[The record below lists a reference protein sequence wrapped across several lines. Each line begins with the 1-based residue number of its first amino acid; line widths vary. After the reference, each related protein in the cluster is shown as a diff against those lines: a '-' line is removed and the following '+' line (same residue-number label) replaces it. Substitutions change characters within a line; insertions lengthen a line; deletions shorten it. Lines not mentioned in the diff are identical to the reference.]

1 MDMSKVTRR
10 LTVCCLLLLSFA
22 GHLMAQE
29 DAPFVIKK
37 DGHYLSHVLVNG
49 TWVLKDVTTFHPDSC
64 LWYSGTQFNSAGL
77 NHNYYFVDGNNYH
90 FLSAPLEPS
99 ASLSYSS
106 SMPYTYLLRNRD
118 GIYYFYD
125 WDWDNYPVD
134 GAGLAR
140 AYQYTNVNT
149 QEGCT
154 ECGGSWE
161 QTGSNPVTYECWRV
175 YWVEYRDNAW
185 QMSDHSSYSITP
197 NSARFRAVTVTE
209 TISALN
215 NSGLRELKA
224 DNVVIPSSGIVME
237 YSSGDLDR
245 ALSATITTP
254 YEYTVHSIYTFEGVD
269 HPIDRNGNTNLVE
282 SPYRWTISGEGES
295 YLSFESGSTSLTSTS
310 ATPTLYYR
318 TENVS
323 GDKTAT
329 LTLTVSYQDG
339 STQTLSTTILL
350 KTDCQNPQ
358 LAGQPIVNHSGV
370 RVSWYNTN
378 ADAYRLWWRKKNS
391 GEWASIDKGTDTSH
405 FFPVNLL
412 EYEATYEFW
421 ISASCGGNYKPL
433 SGDPFEFTAMPEAG
447 LVVHGAIYG
456 GGRMANVTG
465 NTEVVVINCDSI
477 GGVYGGNDIAGEVE
491 GDNGSTIQLG
501 VNSDDAT
508 YASMGVTEG
517 TITISSVYG
526 GGNGYYTYDDH
537 VPGPEIG
544 TDYHTDRTF
553 STSVTEVGGN
563 DSYMTSG
570 VIPTI
575 QKTAI
580 MVKNDYVK
588 VDSIFGG
595 AKNAFLTQNGTEN
608 NGSSITIDGGTIFAV
623 FGGNNVG
630 GTVGTAKHH
639 ILVNQTTTLLENNI
653 VSTAT
658 TGYGRDFGIRYL
670 FGGGNKVTGSTT
682 DILIE
687 GGQMDTIFGGGNM
700 ASVTAAYMEVDCE
713 PAAGSGNYTF
723 GKVYSNA
730 ITAYSATDG
739 YTIDEENYPWDGN
752 GIYNVHTLFGG
763 NNKAAMNG
771 IPHITLTSGSIGT
784 AYGGGNAGDML
795 AVTDDPAEIPSFI
808 NHTESKTYNVYYGTR
823 IEMASSKMVVDYL
836 YGGCQ
841 VSNVDYSTYVFIR
854 DGHVGSVYGG
864 CNVSGDVGSLRTNL
878 SATSPSEGYQAVK
891 GGTYVRAVGGIVY
904 KDFFAG
910 SNGFYH
916 CNDGT
921 MYKLGI
927 DYGDP
932 EHRYIGM
939 LVPTHNE
946 THLFISKDNEHPNGV
961 TIKGDAY
968 TGGNLACVGY
978 TNFTVPRDPL
988 TGNRLDYPQF
998 VGLASLHMD
1007 GGRVEGSVYGGGK
1020 MASVYGSNEVKVD
1033 GGYIGGAL
1041 YGGNDRTGQV
1051 AQITN
1056 RVWPSDE
1063 NYDVASDDYTSLD
1076 HVYTYVGITGEPEI
1090 NTVYGGGNGAYDYE
1104 NGDMEYCLLNDQPIQ
1119 SNTFV
1124 DINLEDGGHINTVF
1138 GGGNGVT
1145 VTGAITV
1152 FFNVNN
1158 PNYASQANHVE
1169 TIFGGNNLGSL
1180 DILSDIILLKGKVGT
1195 VYGGCNEG
1203 AMVGPVEGAPG
1214 TVEGAN
1220 GTTYSNVGSFVR
1232 LRNEYPTNTT
1242 PMTPTAVV
1250 TGAVYGGCRMNGV
1263 TNNSIVLVEGGN
1275 HPDADI
1281 YGGSDISGDVAGT
1294 SQVVVIDGTHNN
1306 GPVVDNVFGGGNG
1319 EYDYSAGSAYENL
1332 TPPYSVNSRVD
1343 MLGGTAANLF
1353 AGGNNGECG
1362 LTIMNVNGGTVT
1374 NRVFGGG
1381 NLAGVVKT
1389 HDLTI
1394 TSVDEYGNPTIT
1406 TSTSNTDGTS
1416 TVTVTG
1422 GTMTGGIF
1430 GGNNLAGSIEGPV
1443 NVYIYDGNFGTS
1455 ASAMMADGIFGGGY
1469 GEDSETDDDVTV
1481 TIGGT
1486 VGQQS
1491 YIPTIYGAVY
1501 GGSALGQVNTNTDNL
1516 TLIDFQNGNLYGDL
1530 YGGGMG
1536 RLADNSNP
1544 ENPIPAVS
1552 AVVNGDVQ
1560 VAISNGNL
1568 YSDIY
1573 GGCHINGIV
1582 NGDIEVGV
1590 TGGTVGTN
1598 NATADI
1604 FGGGYGHLTTTEGDV
1619 LVNINGASV
1628 TVNGDVYG
1636 GSGYGDVNSPAAN
1649 GQDSDDTTTV
1659 NIFDG
1664 TINGDI
1670 YGGGLG
1676 QNQIGNDPTTDYPA
1690 HVNGKVYVNV
1700 GTGEMDDHDCPVAIS
1715 GNATINGSVYGCNNV
1730 NGTPLDSVYVNIYRT
1745 AHGATIATNHYPT
1758 EELSEIEAGHWT
1770 LDNLAANAQTQ
1781 AYAIKAVY
1789 GGGNKAAY
1797 LPPLANGQPRCATV
1811 HVWDCQE
1818 NTIEDVYGGGNAAD
1832 VGTTGANGI
1841 PANTRVII
1849 DGGRIH
1855 RMFGGG
1861 NGYSASHNHND
1872 PSASNYN
1879 PGANIYG
1886 TASSYVYAGLIDEVY
1901 GGANQW
1907 GSIDNINLNVLST
1920 TCCSDAVYRKVFGCA
1935 NEAPINHD
1943 IVTTIGC
1950 GVGEIGELYGG
1961 SNLASIGVD
1970 DPSHKANVTLNLY
1983 GGNYQK
1989 VFGGSKGSL
1998 GSSPVAANIY
2008 GDVTLNLYGGT
2019 VIDAFGGSDQ
2029 NGNIKGIV
2037 TVNVLDDEDCH
2048 LDLTNVYGGSNRAD
2062 YDPWLVDGEKVAS
2075 PIVNVMHIHNVDIVE
2090 GQEVTRGIRGNV
2102 YGGGYQASINANPV
2116 VNIGYD
2122 PDVVVYGTT
2131 TMADLIP
2138 ANYPSPNQMNQLHN
2152 FPYAFISGKAFGGGD
2167 LADVTGH
2174 TTVNMRQVQS
2184 QVDTIFGGGNQ
2195 AGVYDSEINVYN
2207 GKVVN
2212 GVYGG
2217 CNVTGTVGGDIVV
2230 NMLGGTLGTTTDN
2243 IVVFGGGLGQPT
2255 ETTGNVTVNIGD
2267 NGYAPNIYGTVY
2279 GGSALGSVNSDT
2291 EDITKVWLKS
2301 GTVNGRVFGGGLGQK
2316 NGVNGA
2322 TSNVEAHV
2330 NGNIQVI
2337 GDGTN
2342 VTRAIFGA
2350 NDQNGD
2356 PEGTVTVTINNGTI
2370 GNVMGGGSVAKY
2382 TAPLTDRD
2390 YPYVTINGGTVTNKV
2405 VGGGNEADVDG
2416 NTRIL
2421 VTGGTIGTDGDATT
2435 GVGKGIY
2442 GGCNTTGDV
2451 TGNTTITLTGGTIG
2465 VNTSNTANIHGGGY
2479 GDETNV
2485 KGNVTIYFGDDTD
2498 SEKVY
2503 PLLYGELYGGSALGD
2518 VNTNDI
2524 NAATAST
2531 STIVN
2536 LRNGTINGGAYGGGL
2551 GDATNHIAAIVWGEV
2566 HVNVGAAEDI
2576 YDQSSFT
2583 GKANLVN
2590 CDVYGGNNLYGT
2602 PKQNVYVDV
2611 YQTAHDATN
2620 TVDYYVSN
2628 NWEQG
2633 NPTFAIHNVFGG
2645 GNRADYNPVSVDMR
2659 ANVYAHMCENTVERL
2674 FGGSNAAAAPGVD
2687 LTIDGGHFNE
2697 VYGGGN
2703 GELIAANI
2711 GVGGIHILLG
2721 GGYIHQ
2727 LVNGSN
2733 DNGTVQGPI
2742 VSETMTDPVCS
2753 EAVVEDYYLGTN
2765 HTDLFEDINA
2775 TIYCGGDGNTGE
2787 MKFVNLY
2794 CGSNKAQIWGNI
2806 NVTIEGG
2813 VFDNVF
2819 GGSKGDKA
2827 DLGEG
2832 HENFASNIRIISDS
2846 LVQAGH
2852 AELAG
2857 RVGDGG
2863 NVNLTIIGGSIGNL
2877 YGGCDVYG
2885 NIENKINLE
2894 VYSADFIECPLFIG
2908 NIYGGANRSN
2918 YKPIET
2924 DIVDGTIY
2932 SPKVKVIKGNI
2943 GGESSRLPVKPGNP
2957 GEFEGN
2963 VFGGGEHGYVTSNPK
2978 VIVGNGPINTLPVN
2992 IEGNVFGGG
3001 SYGDVTGNPVV
3012 VVVPDTHSLT
3022 ITQPENTTIGI
3033 IKATNGIGN
3042 TVSSGSTIGEDLD
3055 VNIKAIASVYGKK
3068 FDRWIVGGEGA
3079 RVGRTNSATT
3089 LFTMGTADATL
3100 EASFVTATTHNFTY
3114 TFEPASSGCTVK
3126 VYDGMGQD
3134 VNSNVNISEGAE
3146 LNIVALPNANGY
3158 RFDHWE
3164 ITSGNGTIANLRMA
3178 NTTFTMGTTATSIKA
3193 VFMTATT
3200 HTLNITQPTS
3210 GGTFTVKDNQGN
3222 TVSDGAS
3229 ISVGAVLDLVAT
3241 PANRAYRFSEWVVT
3255 GAGARVGNA
3264 NSAVTTFTMG
3274 TSNATITAVFTLPS
3288 EPEPEPEP
3296 DPQH

>member
-1 MDMSKVTRR
+1 MKSYKGNMDMSKVTRR

-771 IPHITLTSGSIGT
+771 IPHITLTAGSIGT

-978 TNFTVPRDPL
+978 TNFTVPRDPV
-988 TGNRLDYPQF
+988 TGYRLDYPQF

-1469 GEDSETDDDVTV
+1469 GEDSETDDNVTV

-1861 NGYSASHNHND
+1861 NGYSSDHNHTN
-1872 PSASNYN
+1872 PSEPNYN

-1983 GGNYQK
+1983 GGNYRQ

-2075 PIVNVMHIHNVDIVE
+2075 PIVNVMHIHNVDIVGE
-2090 GQEVTRGIRGNV
+2090 QEVMRGIRGNV

-2122 PDVVVYGTT
+2122 PEVVVYGTT

-2138 ANYPSPNQMNQLHN
+2138 ANYPSPNQLHN

-2195 AGVYDSEINVYN
+2195 AGVYGSEINVYN

-2217 CNVTGTVGGDIVV
+2217 CNLTGTVGGDIVV

-2291 EDITKVWLKS
+2291 EDLTKVWLKS

-2322 TSNVEAHV
+2322 TSDVAAQV

-2337 GDGTN
+2337 GDGTD
-2342 VTRAIFGA
+2342 VTIAVFGA

-2356 PEGTVTVTINNGTI
+2356 PEGSVTVTVNAGEIS
-2370 GNVMGGGSVAKY
+2370 NVVGGGSVADY
-2382 TAPLTDRD
+2382 SAPTGTN
-2390 YPYVTINGGTVTNKV
+2390 YPFVNIKGGTVPNKV
-2405 VGGGNEADVDG
+2405 LGGGNEANVTG
-2416 NTRIL
+2416 NPYVLIE
-2421 VTGGTIGTDGDATT
+2421 GGTIGTSTTVDGA
-2435 GVGKGIY
+2435 GVY
-2442 GGCNTTGDV
+2442 GGCNTSGTV
-2451 TGNTTITLTGGTIG
+2451 TGNTKVELTGGTIG
-2465 VNTSNTANIHGGGY
+2465 AVVNSGQSNESYTGHIHGGGY
-2479 GDETNV
+2479 GRPTSVTGDVEVTFGGISYTSGETPV
-2485 KGNVTIYFGDDTD
+2485 EIHTD
-2498 SEKVY
+2498 NLK
-2503 PLLYGELYGGSALGD
+2503 LYGDLYGGSALGN
-2518 VNTNDI
+2518 VNTDGTNTTTVNI
-2524 NAATAST
+2524 LNGI
-2531 STIVN
+2531 IV
-2536 LRNGTINGGAYGGGL
+2536 GTVYGGGL
-2551 GDATNHIAAIVWGEV
+2551 GNSSIAAQ
-2566 HVNVGAAEDI
+2566 VNGKVQVNIGACNDHGCQDDEYLSTNSA
-2576 YDQSSFT
+2576 YYT
-2583 GKANLVN
+2583 GMADLIN
-2590 CDVYGGNNLYGT
+2590 CDVFGCNNINGS
-2602 PKQNVYVDV
+2602 PQDAVRVDV
-2611 YQTAHDATN
+2611 YKTYHATEE
-2620 TVDYYVSN
+2620 N
-2628 NWEQG
+2628 NPNG
-2633 NPTFAIHNVFGG
+2633 PYAINQVFGG
-2645 GNRADYNPVSVDMR
+2645 GNESDYMINGQ
-2659 ANVYAHMCENTVERL
+2659 NVHVRIHACDNTIWRT
-2674 FGGSNAAAAPGVD
+2674 FGGGNAAAVYGVR
-2687 LTIDGGHFNE
+2687 LVIEGGRFDY
-2697 VYGGGN
+2697 VFGGGN
-2703 GELIAANI
+2703 GERGADYAANVGI
-2711 GVGGIHILLG
+2711 PGTTTGGGIITTLG
-2721 GGYIHQ
+2721 GGTINQ
-2727 LVNGSN
+2727 WVNGSN
-2733 DNGTVQGPI
+2733 LNGQIVGDIRSTVEEYCGN
-2742 VSETMTDPVCS
+2742 
-2753 EAVVEDYYLGTN
+2753 ALVEDYFLGSN
-2765 HTDLFEDINA
+2765 LSDYHGDVVA
-2775 TIYCGGDGNTGE
+2775 TILCDDN
-2787 MKFVNLY
+2787 MPKFVNLY
-2794 CGSNKAQIWGNI
+2794 GGCNRAQFYGNI
-2806 NVTIEGG
+2806 TINIRGG
-2813 VFDNVF
+2813 VFYNVF
-2819 GGSKGDKA
+2819 GGSKGRLDDHA
-2827 DLGEG
+2827 TEEDES
-2832 HENFASNIRIISDS
+2832 FASNILDSDS
-2846 LVQAGH
+2846 GN
-2852 AELAG
+2852 G
-2857 RVGDGG
+2857 TGG
-2863 NVNLTIIGGSIGNL
+2863 NILINVYGGTIGNL
-2877 YGGCDVYG
+2877 FGGCNLNG
-2885 NIENKINLE
+2885 NVQGKITINVQSE
-2894 VYSADFIECPLFIG
+2894 STDCPLYLG
-2908 NIYGGANRSN
+2908 NIYGASN
-2918 YKPIET
+2918 MTDYKPGYDKDGNFVQSYGYLT
-2924 DIVDGTIY
+2924 DPTNTNFVNTPEIN
-2932 SPKVKVIKGNI
+2932 VKKGRV
-2943 GGESSRLPVKPGNP
+2943 GGEQTLMLDPATQGTPN
-2957 GEFEGN
+2957 EHYLEYEGN
-2963 VFGGGEHGYVTSNPK
+2963 VYGGGKHGDVKAHPIVKIGDKNHSNDWPVT
-2978 VIVGNGPINTLPVN
+2978 
-2992 IEGNVFGGG
+2992 IEGNVYGGG
-3001 SYGDVTGNPVV
+3001 REGTVD
-3012 VVVPDTHSLT
+3012 
-3022 ITQPENTTIGI
+3022 
-3033 IKATNGIGN
+3033 GN
-3042 TVSSGSTIGEDLD
+3042 TKVVIVPTDED
-3055 VNIKAIASVYGKK
+3055 
-3068 FDRWIVGGEGA
+3068 
-3079 RVGRTNSATT
+3079 
-3089 LFTMGTADATL
+3089 
-3100 EASFVTATTHNFTY
+3100 
-3114 TFEPASSGCTVK
+3114 
-3126 VYDGMGQD
+3126 
-3134 VNSNVNISEGAE
+3134 
-3146 LNIVALPNANGY
+3146 
-3158 RFDHWE
+3158 
-3164 ITSGNGTIANLRMA
+3164 
-3178 NTTFTMGTTATSIKA
+3178 
-3193 VFMTATT
+3193 
-3200 HTLNITQPTS
+3200 
-3210 GGTFTVKDNQGN
+3210 
-3222 TVSDGAS
+3222 
-3229 ISVGAVLDLVAT
+3229 
-3241 PANRAYRFSEWVVT
+3241 
-3255 GAGARVGNA
+3255 
-3264 NSAVTTFTMG
+3264 
-3274 TSNATITAVFTLPS
+3274 
-3288 EPEPEPEP
+3288 
-3296 DPQH
+3296 